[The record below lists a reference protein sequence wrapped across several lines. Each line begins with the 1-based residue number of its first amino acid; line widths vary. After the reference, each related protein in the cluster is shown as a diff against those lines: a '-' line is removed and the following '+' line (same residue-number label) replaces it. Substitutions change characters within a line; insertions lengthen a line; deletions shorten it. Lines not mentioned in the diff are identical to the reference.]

1 MLHAENDAPDIN
13 DWLKDAVKC
22 KAREIRGFALCI
34 MKDKDAVMRA
44 RSTQFSNAILEGTVN
59 KTKAIKRAMFNR
71 ANPDVLRAKVLYS
84 GMKWNW
90 NYHPN

>member
-44 RSTQFSNAILEGTVN
+44 CSTQFSNAILEGAVN

-71 ANPDVLRAKVLYS
+71 ANPDVLRAKYS
-84 GMKWNW
+84 IAV
-90 NYHPN
+90 